1 MDKPTVSAIICCY
14 TEERFK
20 DIHEAVESVLAQ
32 TLKAYEVIIAVDH
45 NKELYQILKSC
56 YGTVEV
62 SEPTKLAQ
70 ETQPTLPTPQIKVVL
85 NEGAQGLSETRN
97 VGIRAS
103 SGDIAAFIDDD
114 ALAEP
119 NWLENLI
126 RPFQPPQQT
135 QETQTTQGTVVAVG
149 GRAIPLWPNG
159 RRPSWFAE
167 ELDWIVGCTYKGL
180 PTRTLNFEPRTLNFE
195 DRTSNFKLVRNV
207 LGCNMA
213 FRKGGV
219 EKAGL
224 FRSET
229 GRVGATMGC
238 GEESDLCLQISRAM
252 PDALIV
258 YEDQATIHHKV
269 TPQRTTWRYL
279 WQRSYNEG
287 FYKAKVQKLHQ
298 PTQQTLSTQQTQKT
312 LSTEDSYLRYLLF
325 KSILK
330 RLARFY
336 RGESLPQIVA
346 IVVCVAAT
354 GVGYLVGRIR
364 A

>member
-32 TLKAYEVIIAVDH
+32 TLRPHEVIIAVDH
-45 NKELYQILKSC
+45 NKQLYERLAETYRDS
-56 YGTVEV
+56 VEIRRNSV
-62 SEPTKLAQ
+62 PLNQSPDCRS
-70 ETQPTLPTPQIKVVL
+70 PVPNPQIPVPIVLVL

-103 SGDIAAFIDDD
+103 SGDIVAFIDDD
-114 ALAEP
+114 AIAEP

-126 RPFQPPQQT
+126 RPFQPPAAPSPQSH
-135 QETQTTQGTVVAVG
+135 VVAVG
-149 GRAIPLWPNG
+149 GRAIPIWPNG
-159 RRPSWFAE
+159 RRPSWFPE

-180 PTRTLNFEPRTLNFE
+180 PVKTLNPEPRILNLE
-195 DRTSNFKLVRNV
+195 LRTIRNV

-213 FRKGGV
+213 FRKGVLEKVGV
-219 EKAGL
+219 

-252 PDALIV
+252 PEALIA
-258 YEDQATIHHKV
+258 YQEHATIHHKV
-269 TPQRTTWRYL
+269 APRRTRWQHL

-336 RGESLPQIVA
+336 RGESLPQTAAIIVC
-346 IVVCVAAT
+346 IAAT
-354 GVGYLVGRIR
+354 GAGYLVGRMR